1 MRRFPVAFAIAVA
14 AWVSGWAADGAPV
27 ARPRNPP
34 VRVVSISQDRLDRG
48 TPALLE
54 ETLDRMEQAM
64 SFRPDIV
71 CLPEHFADQAPEAVP
86 GGTVTERIRGW
97 ARKHA
102 VYVIFGLAR
111 QDAGRAY
118 NSAVVVGR
126 GGEIIGIYDKIHPTE
141 GEIAAGVTPG
151 NPNAP
156 VFDTEFG
163 RIGIQ
168 ICFDVNWWDTWAL
181 LKKKGAQLIFF
192 PSAYPAAR
200 QASAL
205 ALRNQVFVVT
215 SPQSGAG
222 RIYDVTGTVL
232 AESGKYQRWI
242 GAELPLGK
250 RVFEIDFHIQKM
262 REIQRKYGQRVQI
275 EWSHDDDWV
284 TLASLDPDLTVEDL
298 IREYDLLPLDE
309 YRERACKAIG
319 RAREK
324 AGAESGS
331 RPLPNPPNVRW

>member
-27 ARPRNPP
+27 ARPRNPL

-54 ETLDRMEQAM
+54 ETLERMEQAM

-86 GGTVTERIRGW
+86 GGPVTERLRKW
-97 ARKHA
+97 ARTHS
-102 VYVIFGLAR
+102 VYVIFGLTRKAADR
-111 QDAGRAY
+111 VY
-118 NSAVVVGR
+118 NSAVLLGR
-126 GGEIIGIYDKIHPTE
+126 GGEVIGIYDKIHPTE
-141 GEIAAGVTPG
+141 EEIASGTTPG
-151 NPNAP
+151 VLDAP

-163 RIGIQ
+163 RVGIQ
-168 ICFDVNWWDTWAL
+168 ICFDVNWWETWTL
-181 LKKKGAQLIFF
+181 LERKGARLIFF

-222 RIYDVTGTVL
+222 RIYDVTGTML

-250 RVFEIDFHIQKM
+250 RVFEIDFHIPKM

-298 IREYDLLPLDE
+298 IREYGLLPLDA
-309 YRERACKAIG
+309 YRERSARAIK

-324 AGAESGS
+324 AGLGDGLRQSPGK
-331 RPLPNPPNVRW
+331 W

>member
-1 MRRFPVAFAIAVA
+1 MVAGMRSLLVAFAVALA
-14 AWVSGWAADGAPV
+14 AWTSGWAAEGVPATP
-27 ARPRNPP
+27 PRNPLA
-34 VRVVSISQDRLDRG
+34 RVVSVSQDRLDRG

-54 ETLDRMEQAM
+54 ETLDRMEQAL

-97 ARKHA
+97 AREHA

-111 QDAGRAY
+111 QDAGRVY

-141 GEIAAGVTPG
+141 GEIAAGITPG
-151 NPNAP
+151 NPDAP

-181 LKKKGAQLIFF
+181 LKKKGARLIFF

-205 ALRNQVFVVT
+205 ALKNQVFVVT

-222 RIYDVTGTVL
+222 RIYDVTGNTMSQ
-232 AESGKYQRWI
+232 SGKYQRWT
-242 GAELPLGK
+242 GAVLPLGS
-250 RVFEIDFHIQKM
+250 RVFEIDFHLAKF
-262 REIQRKYGQRVQI
+262 REIQRKYGQRVRI
-275 EWSHDDDWV
+275 DWGHDDDWA
-284 TLASLDPDLTVEDL
+284 TLSSLDPELTVDDL
-298 IREYDLLPLDE
+298 IREYGLLPLDL
-309 YRERACKAIG
+309 YRERSTKAME

-324 AGAESGS
+324 A
-331 RPLPNPPNVRW
+331 RLNR